1 MNMFDRK
8 SHITHMFNSDE
19 LNQFFTD
26 DMPELKKQLIIS
38 YILAKQEAKS
48 VTVSLLIDNK
58 EFVLT
63 DEL

>member
-1 MNMFDRK
+1 
-8 SHITHMFNSDE
+8 MFNSDE